1 MEDIKTAFTRARSS
15 LLLKQPFFGTLCLR
29 LGAEFTE
36 DIETAA
42 TNGEKLLINPTFF
55 LKQSAE
61 QRVGLLAHEVMH
73 CVYMHVLR
81 LNERDPFLWNVAGD
95 YVINLVVT
103 DAGMILPEGG
113 LLDEK
118 YRDMTADEI
127 YTTLQQNGGAEA
139 LSGANL
145 SAFDGTCVQPNPG
158 LTDTGSQS
166 KHEADMRVAVQ
177 QAAETAKAQGKLPG
191 SLSKLVDDIVS
202 PQVNWKQK
210 LARFLKSNNKSDYSW
225 QKPNR
230 RFVANGLYLPSL
242 YSPCIE
248 EIGVIVD
255 TSGSRTDEELNQ
267 DLGEISSMLVDA
279 NVENVRF
286 MQADT
291 DVTDEQTFTRESM
304 PLKVTM
310 KGRGGTRFGP
320 AVAEMA
326 EKYPSV
332 SCLIYLTDLESNDF
346 GEQPHFPVVWITN
359 SATDAPYGE
368 VIEVN

>member
-36 DIETAA
+36 DIPTAG

-55 LKQSAE
+55 LKQTAE

-81 LNERDPFLWNVAGD
+81 LGERDPFLWNVAGD

-127 YTTLQQNGGAEA
+127 YTTLQQNGGADA

-158 LTDTGSQS
+158 LADTGDKS

-202 PQVNWKQK
+202 PKVNWKQK

-255 TSGSRTDEELNQ
+255 TSGSRTDQELNQ

-320 AVAEMA
+320 AIAEMA

-368 VIEVN
+368 VIEIH

>member
-1 MEDIKTAFTRARSS
+1 MEDIKIAFTRARSS

-36 DIETAA
+36 DIPTAG

-55 LKQSAE
+55 LKCTAE

-81 LNERDPFLWNVAGD
+81 LGERDHYLWNVAGD

-103 DAGMILPEGG
+103 DSGMILPEGG

-118 YRDMTADEI
+118 YRGMNADEV
-127 YTTLQQNGGAEA
+127 YNTLQQNGGKDA
-139 LSGANL
+139 LPSNL
-145 SAFDGTCVQPNPG
+145 SDFDGTCVQPNPS
-158 LTDTGSQS
+158 LTDSGAQS
-166 KHEADMRVAVQ
+166 KHEANMRVAVQ
-177 QAAETAKAQGKLPG
+177 QAAESAKAQGKLPG
-191 SLSKLVDDIVS
+191 SLSKLVDDIVA
-202 PQVNWKQK
+202 PKVNWKQK
-210 LARFLKSNNKSDYSW
+210 LARFLRSNNKSDYSW

-230 RFVANGLYLPSL
+230 RFIGQGLYLPSL
-242 YSPCIE
+242 YSPSIE

-267 DLGEISSMLVDA
+267 DLSEISSMLVDA
-279 NVENVRF
+279 NVENIRF

-291 DVTDEQTFTRESM
+291 DVTDEQSFTRESM

-310 KGRGGTRFGP
+310 EGRGGTRFGP

-346 GEQPHFPVVWITN
+346 GKQPHFPVVWITN
-359 SATDAPYGE
+359 SATEAPYGE
-368 VIEVN
+368 IIEVN